1 MAQFKTTHIDV
12 KQIGV
17 NSVVSIPSEAAAFNY
32 ASRKAIV
39 NAIVENSAGVKIV
52 AVYTFNGV
60 SLKFRL
66 DQLSPWSE
74 GVDE

>member
-1 MAQFKTTHIDV
+1 MS

-17 NSVVSIPSEAAAFNY
+17 NSVVAIPSSAAEFNY
-32 ASRKAIV
+32 ASRKALID
-39 NAIVENSAGVKIV
+39 AITENSAGVKIA